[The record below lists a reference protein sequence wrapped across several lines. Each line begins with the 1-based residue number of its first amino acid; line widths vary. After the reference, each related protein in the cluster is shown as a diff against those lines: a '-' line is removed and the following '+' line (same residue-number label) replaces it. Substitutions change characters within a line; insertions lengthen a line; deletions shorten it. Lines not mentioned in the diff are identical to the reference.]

1 MFGVHE
7 HAIQIYSI
15 QSVQNHVAY
24 VCNQIVKYLNCS
36 TMVDKIEN
44 DKLNGWSHYRTH
56 KVCNK
61 INSQYGERF

>member
-1 MFGVHE
+1 
-7 HAIQIYSI
+7 
-15 QSVQNHVAY
+15 
-24 VCNQIVKYLNCS
+24 
-36 TMVDKIEN
+36 MVDKIEN